1 MSRNDLARRLQCAR
15 YEVEV
20 TVPSSVLIV
29 DDEALL
35 ARTLASA
42 LRDEGFDVVTA
53 ESAEDAARHLFPVNR
68 FDVVL
73 LDHRLPGATGVSIL
87 ERMRAEGQR
96 TPVIL
101 MTAFETVSMR
111 SRALELGIAGFFR
124 KPFNLREML
133 DQLETLAHEAAHHAA
148 GADKT
153 TS

>member
-1 MSRNDLARRLQCAR
+1 M
-15 YEVEV
+15 
-20 TVPSSVLIV
+20 PSSVLIV

-42 LRDEGFDVVTA
+42 LREDGFDVVTA
-53 ESAEDAARHLFPVNR
+53 ESAEDAVEHLFPKSP

-73 LDHRLPGATGVSIL
+73 LDHRLPGATGVSVL

-111 SRALELGIAGFFR
+111 SRALELGVAGFFR
-124 KPFNLREML
+124 KPFNLRDLL
-133 DQLETLAHEAAHHAA
+133 DQIELLAHDGAAHHAA
-148 GADKT
+148 GVNPT
-153 TS
+153 TT

>member
-1 MSRNDLARRLQCAR
+1 MAN
-15 YEVEV
+15 
-20 TVPSSVLIV
+20 SVLIV

-42 LRDEGFDVVTA
+42 LRDDGFDVVTA
-53 ESAEDAARHLFPVNR
+53 ESAEDAARHLFPENR

-87 ERMRAEGQR
+87 ERMRAEGHR

-111 SRALELGIAGFFR
+111 SRALELGVAGFFR
-124 KPFNLREML
+124 KPFDLRGML
-133 DQLETLAHEAAHHAA
+133 DQIESLAHGAAHAA
-148 GADKT
+148 GANPT
-153 TS
+153 TT

>member
-1 MSRNDLARRLQCAR
+1 M
-15 YEVEV
+15 
-20 TVPSSVLIV
+20 PSSVLIV

-42 LRDEGFDVVTA
+42 LRDEGLDVVTA
-53 ESAEDAARHLFPVNR
+53 ESAEDAVRHLFPANR

-73 LDHRLPGATGVSIL
+73 LDHRLPGATGVSLL
-87 ERMRAEGQR
+87 ERMRNEGQR

-111 SRALELGIAGFFR
+111 SRALELGVAGFFR

-133 DQLETLAHEAAHHAA
+133 DRIESLAHEADPA
-148 GADKT
+148 

>member
-1 MSRNDLARRLQCAR
+1 M
-15 YEVEV
+15 
-20 TVPSSVLIV
+20 PSSVLIV

-42 LRDEGFDVVTA
+42 LRDDGFDVVTA
-53 ESAEDAARHLFPVNR
+53 ETAEEAVRRLFPENR

-73 LDHRLPGATGVSIL
+73 LDHRLPGATGISVL
-87 ERMRAEGQR
+87 ERMRAEGLR

-124 KPFNLREML
+124 KPFDLREML
-133 DQLETLAHEAAHHAA
+133 DQIETLAHDAAAHQAA
-148 GADKT
+148 GADDT

>member
-1 MSRNDLARRLQCAR
+1 VAN
-15 YEVEV
+15 
-20 TVPSSVLIV
+20 SVLIV

-42 LRDEGFDVVTA
+42 LRDDGFEVVTA
-53 ESAEDAARHLFPVNR
+53 ESAEDAVRHLFPENR

-73 LDHRLPGATGVSIL
+73 LDHRLPGASGVSVL

-111 SRALELGIAGFFR
+111 SRALELGVAGFFR
-124 KPFNLREML
+124 KPFDLRGML
-133 DQLETLAHEAAHHAA
+133 DQIETLAHAAAHQAA
-148 GADKT
+148 GANPT
-153 TS
+153 TT

>member
-1 MSRNDLARRLQCAR
+1 MAH
-15 YEVEV
+15 
-20 TVPSSVLIV
+20 SVLIV

-42 LRDEGFDVVTA
+42 LRDDGFEVVTS
-53 ESAEDAARHLFPVNR
+53 ESAEDAVRHLFPENR

-73 LDHRLPGATGVSIL
+73 LDHRLPGASGVSVL

-111 SRALELGIAGFFR
+111 SRALELGVAGFFR
-124 KPFNLREML
+124 KPFDLRQML
-133 DQLETLAHEAAHHAA
+133 DQIETLAVPV
-148 GADKT
+148 GA
-153 TS
+153 SSASRNRPSLPRRG

>member
-1 MSRNDLARRLQCAR
+1 MCSP
-15 YEVEV
+15 EV
-20 TVPSSVLIV
+20 TVANSVLIV

-42 LRDEGFDVVTA
+42 LRDDGFEVVTA
-53 ESAEDAARHLFPVNR
+53 ESAEDAVRHLFPVNR

-73 LDHRLPGATGVSIL
+73 LDHRLPGASGVSIL
-87 ERMRAEGQR
+87 ERLRAEGHR

-111 SRALELGIAGFFR
+111 SRALELGVAGFFR

-133 DQLETLAHEAAHHAA
+133 DQIELLAHEVAAHPAA
-148 GADKT
+148 GANPT
-153 TS
+153 TT